1 VIPSIIFARLN
12 KLNLQ
17 KKDRMKNGL
26 LVWNVLLTAITG
38 YLLFTYLGS
47 KKNNTANN
55 ISSSFPDSAWIN
67 HHFRIAYFEM
77 DSVES
82 NFLMVKDVKSEL
94 SRKEESMN
102 SELDNLDKIY
112 RNKVNSYQEKA
123 RTMTQPQS
131 EIATQDIMKTQED
144 MKSRKQVLDQDYNE
158 LVMRR
163 MKDVKNKIEEFLKEY
178 NKTKDYS
185 YIVSYE
191 QGLFYYKDTVYNI
204 TADVIK
210 GLNEIYKIKKN

>member
-1 VIPSIIFARLN
+1 MIPSIIFARLN

>member
-1 VIPSIIFARLN
+1 
-12 KLNLQ
+12 
-17 KKDRMKNGL
+17 MKNGL
-26 LVWNVLLTAITG
+26 LVWNILLTALTG

-47 KKNNTANN
+47 KKNNTSNN
-55 ISSSFPDSAWIN
+55 KLASSFPDSAWIN

-82 NFLMVKDVKSEL
+82 NFLMVKDVKAEL
-94 SRKEESMN
+94 SKKEESMN
-102 SELDNLDKIY
+102 VELDNLDKMY

-131 EIATQDIMKTQED
+131 EMATQDIMKSQED
-144 MKSRKQVLDQDYNE
+144 MKNRKQVLDQDYNDF
-158 LVMRR
+158 VMRR
-163 MKDVKNKIEEFLKEY
+163 MKDVKARIEEFLKEY
-178 NKTKDYS
+178 NKTKGYS

-204 TADVIK
+204 TADVIR
-210 GLNEIYKIKKN
+210 GLNEIYRIKKN